1 MSNDRKLMKVMSL
14 ILLAWSLVIFVY
26 DALCIMTVANNGWP
40 VAGFILVASYTF
52 QGLFGVWTGMAGVKG
67 ANTPS
72 RSARFNV
79 GAAILSLYEL
89 FCLVFTIVMGQD
101 LGGRVFGEDIPSIV
115 LEVVALVVCVA
126 GWVLGRRV
134 LEASKK

>member
-26 DALCIMTVANNGWP
+26 DALCIVTVANNGWP
-40 VAGFILVASYTF
+40 PVGLILVASYTF

-72 RSARFNV
+72 RSGKFNV

-89 FCLVFTIVMGQD
+89 FCLVFTLVMGQD
-101 LGGRVFGEDIPSIV
+101 FGGRVLGEDIPSIV
-115 LEVVALVVCVA
+115 LEVVALVVCAA